1 MARLYECNHV
11 PALRTITL
19 LHMEAPA
26 RPTATILVVED
37 DADIARLLRT
47 YLTSRG
53 FSVQVATRGQEA
65 LEFCQA
71 TPPDLVLLDVRLP
84 DISGYEVGMALR
96 ASPETQN
103 IPIVVLTA
111 FSEREHRLTAH
122 NQVRA
127 DYLLNKPFDIE
138 ELYLVIRNQI
148 DQERRRGH
156 YHPVTNLPTGEL
168 VNARLRDLLISDGW
182 RLALVRIA
190 GFEHF
195 TQRYGVVVGEDVLKF
210 TALLLCDVVRH
221 QGRNAAFVGQ
231 MVVGPYF
238 VLVSPPTVIPAVI
251 ADLTRRFDADI
262 RLHYGYRDLRAGR
275 APQMLLAIA
284 TIGPED
290 GPFSDIRELT
300 EAAER
305 RLVVTSA
312 GDQSASSNPQPRNA
326 SNQ

>member
-1 MARLYECNHV
+1 METTARSK
-11 PALRTITL
+11 
-19 LHMEAPA
+19 
-26 RPTATILVVED
+26 ATILVVED
-37 DADIARLLRT
+37 DADIACLLRT

-53 FSVQVATRGQEA
+53 FSVQVAARGQEA
-65 LEFCQA
+65 LELCRVA
-71 TPPDLVLLDVRLP
+71 PPDLVLLDVRLP

-96 ASPETQN
+96 AAPETQN

-127 DYLLNKPFDIE
+127 DYLLDKPFDIE

-148 DQERRRGH
+148 DQGRRRGH

-168 VNARLRDLLISDGW
+168 VNARLRDLLVSDGW
-182 RLALVRIA
+182 TLALLRIA
-190 GFEHF
+190 SFEHF

-210 TALLLCDVVRH
+210 TALLLCDVVRQH
-221 QGRNAAFVGQ
+221 GAGATFVGQ
-231 MVVGPYF
+231 MVAGPYF
-238 VLVSPPTVIPAVI
+238 VLISPPSALPAVI

-262 RLHYGYRDLRAGR
+262 RLHYGYRDLREGR
-275 APQMLLAIA
+275 VPQMLLAVA

-305 RLVVTSA
+305 RLTVVATS
-312 GDQSASSNPQPRNA
+312 GQGASSSPHSRNT
-326 SNQ
+326 SSQ

>member
-1 MARLYECNHV
+1 
-11 PALRTITL
+11 
-19 LHMEAPA
+19 METPA
-26 RPTATILVVED
+26 RARSTILVVED
-37 DADIARLLRT
+37 DADIARLLRA

-53 FSVQVATRGQEA
+53 FSVRVATRGQEA
-65 LEFCQA
+65 LEVCRA
-71 TPPDLVLLDVRLP
+71 MPPDLVLLDVRLP

-96 ASPETQN
+96 AAPETQN

-111 FSEREHRLTAH
+111 FGEREHRLTAH

-127 DYLLNKPFDIE
+127 DYLLDKPFDIE

-148 DQERRRGH
+148 DQGRRRGH

-168 VNARLRDLLISDGW
+168 VNARLRDLLVTEGW
-182 RLALVRIA
+182 TLALLRIA

-210 TALLLCDVVRH
+210 TALLLCDVVRQH
-221 QGRNAAFVGQ
+221 GAGAAFVGQ

-238 VLVSPPTVIPAVI
+238 VLLAPPAPIPAII

-275 APQMLLAIA
+275 APQMLLAVA

-305 RLVVTSA
+305 RLSIALTS
-312 GDQSASSNPQPRNA
+312 GQELSSNPHSRNT
-326 SNQ
+326 SSQ